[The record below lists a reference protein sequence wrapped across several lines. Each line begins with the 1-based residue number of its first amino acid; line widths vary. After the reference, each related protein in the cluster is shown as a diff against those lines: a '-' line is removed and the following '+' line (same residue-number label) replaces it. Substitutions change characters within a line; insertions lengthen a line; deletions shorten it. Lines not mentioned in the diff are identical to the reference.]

1 MAKLL
6 DAIRSA
12 VESSG
17 KTRYQIAKESGISA
31 GQLSRLIN
39 RQRGMTLET
48 VERLATYLG
57 LEIKVV
63 RGSSAKK
70 EK

>member
-1 MAKLL
+1 MARLL

-48 VERLATYLG
+48 LERLATYMG

-63 RGSSAKK
+63 RGRSAKK